1 MSLVFKNA
9 LMPSENQQVL
19 RLRLAYFMR
28 RFLFVALTAGLLS
41 PTAAISDT
49 YDALCNNKDCK
60 ITINES
66 GLEGPQ
72 GFIAKN
78 NIIQWY
84 TGGDEYNLALGVA
97 GGAAVSTAGYMGAVA
112 TCLAGAVLCPVVA
125 IGGILG
131 GGKLGSRLGKGK
143 NVFFTVMGQKDDGS
157 NYVQSFRFLNKR
169 TAKKLQKEL
178 VKFTGLQ
185 IGQVKS
191 SG

>member
-1 MSLVFKNA
+1 MS
-9 LMPSENQQVL
+9 SEAYVLQL
-19 RLRLAYFMR
+19 RLVYFMR
-28 RFLFVALTAGLLS
+28 RLLFVALTTGLLS
-41 PTAAISDT
+41 PTAAIADT
-49 YDALCNNKDCK
+49 YDALCNSNDCQ

-72 GFIAKN
+72 GFISKD

-97 GGAAVSTAGYMGAVA
+97 GGAAVSTAGYTGAVVA
-112 TCLAGAVLCPVVA
+112 CLAGTVLCPVVA
-125 IGGILG
+125 VVGILG
-131 GGKLGSRLGKGK
+131 GGKAGARLGKGK

-157 NYVQSFRFLNKR
+157 NYVQNFRFLNKR

>member
-1 MSLVFKNA
+1 MQ
-9 LMPSENQQVL
+9 SENEKVLQL
-19 RLRLAYFMR
+19 RLVYFMR
-28 RFLFVALTAGLLS
+28 RLLFVALSAGLFS
-41 PTAAISDT
+41 PTAAMADT
-49 YDALCNNKDCK
+49 YDALCNNKDCQ

-72 GFIAKN
+72 GFIAKD

-97 GGAAVSTAGYMGAVA
+97 GGAAVSTVGYAGALGACMVGAVI
-112 TCLAGAVLCPVVA
+112 LCPVVA
-125 IGGILG
+125 VGGILG
-131 GGKLGSRLGKGK
+131 GGKLGSRLGNGK

-169 TAKKLQKEL
+169 TAKKLRKEL
-178 VKFTGLQ
+178 IKFTGLQ
-185 IGQVKS
+185 MGQVKS